1 MLSRKPLSVRREE
14 QFRPLKTEESVI
26 HTRYPEEFPEGPY
39 GTAAFS
45 HPFLGKESWDT
56 GEKVQSAFAY
66 EYRSLHEGIPRQD
79 PGAHPTHDNPGENEE
94 PMLNEVKA
102 GLNQEQKG

>member
-1 MLSRKPLSVRREE
+1 MLFRRPLSDKREE

-26 HTRYPEEFPEGPY
+26 HTRYPEEFPEGAY
-39 GTAAFS
+39 GTAAFA

-66 EYRSLHEGIPRQD
+66 ENRTLHEGIPRQD
-79 PGAHPTHDNPGENEE
+79 PAAHPTHDNPAENED
-94 PMLNEVKA
+94 PMLNEVKT
-102 GLNQEQKG
+102 GMRQDQ